1 MESMRFPSACIATP
15 HHLASAAG
23 LEILAGGGNAMDAA
37 IAANLTL
44 GVLTPYLC
52 GYGGDLFAL
61 VWRDG
66 LFAYNGSGRAPAAAT
81 VGSVREAVG
90 GEAMPAF
97 GPQSVTVPGAV
108 DGWFA
113 LLEAFGTRS
122 FADLASPALLH
133 AREGFRVS
141 RMAAASLAR
150 ARLCYPDSAEWLRVY
165 GNVGEGDMLLQADL
179 ARTIQTL
186 ASEGPDAYYRGRMA
200 LAICDA
206 VGSLG
211 GLMAPEDLASH
222 RGDWVEPIR
231 ATYRGVEVLELPPNT
246 QGVAALE
253 ALRMIETV
261 GPLPEDG
268 PERHHLMIEA
278 VKLALADRN
287 RFVTDSDHMKI
298 APDALASTP
307 WVAARVQE
315 FDPEAAGRP
324 SPVPAARG
332 GTAYLCAADRDGML
346 VSLIQS
352 NYQGFGSGVTVPG
365 WGINLQNR
373 GAFFSLDPGHAN
385 AIAPG
390 KRTLHTLIPALAMR
404 DGRPWLVF
412 GSMGGDGQLQTHV
425 QLLAHII
432 DGRQDP
438 QTAISAPRWF
448 VSLADWSVTAESRF
462 DPATL
467 DGLRA
472 RGHRLSIAGEFEGL
486 MGHAHAIQL
495 DESGYVGGT
504 DPRTEGAVLGL

>member
-1 MESMRFPSACIATP
+1 MSFPSACIATP

-23 LEILAGGGNAMDAA
+23 LEVLAGGGNAMDAA

-61 VWRDG
+61 VWRES
-66 LFAYNGSGRAPAAAT
+66 LLAYNGSGRAPAAAT

-90 GEAMPAF
+90 GETMPAF

-108 DGWFA
+108 DGWFV
-113 LLEAFGTRS
+113 LLEALGTRS
-122 FADLASPALLH
+122 FADLASPALRY

-150 ARLCYPDSAEWLRVY
+150 ARLRYPDSAEWLRVY
-165 GNVGEGDMLLQADL
+165 GNAGEGDMLVQADL
-179 ARTIQTL
+179 ARTIETL
-186 ASEGPDAYYRGRMA
+186 ASEGPDAYYRGPVA

-206 VGSLG
+206 LRSLG
-211 GLMAPEDLASH
+211 GLMAPDDLASH

-231 ATYRGVEVLELPPNT
+231 ATYRGIEVLELPPNA

-253 ALRMIETV
+253 ALCMIETL
-261 GPLPEDG
+261 GPLPADG

-287 RFVTDSDHMKI
+287 RFVTDLDHMKI
-298 APDALASTP
+298 APNTLASAP
-307 WVAARVQE
+307 WVAERVQA
-315 FDPEAAGRP
+315 FDPQAAGRP
-324 SPVPAARG
+324 APVPAARG

-352 NYQGFGSGVTVPG
+352 NYQGFGSGVTVPR

-373 GAFFSLDPGHAN
+373 GAFFSLDPEHAN
-385 AIAPG
+385 AIAPR
-390 KRTLHTLIPALAMR
+390 KRTLHTLIPALALR

-412 GSMGGDGQLQTHV
+412 GSMGGDGQAQTHV
-425 QLLAHII
+425 QLLARII
-432 DGRQDP
+432 DDGRDP

-448 VSLADWSVTAESRF
+448 VSPADWSVTAESRF
-462 DPATL
+462 QLGTL

-472 RGHRLSIAGEFEGL
+472 RGHRLSVAGEFEGL

-495 DESGYVGGT
+495 GADGYVGGT
-504 DPRTEGAVLGL
+504 DPRTEGAILGL